1 MTDETRAPNTYRVS
15 DGTAVW
21 FNTALDAWIP
31 LAYDELLALATTYR
45 AVVVH
50 EDLAE
55 RVQELSG
62 IATRVEVSTLMAKLL
77 EGVAILAKAQGYPPL
92 TALCVRQN
100 GSIAPG
106 YAKLPKSVPDDAA
119 DAEANAAK
127 HRLLCYQRYAK
138 DLPED
143 GGRPGPAFA
152 KQRAVRASSS
162 RPTTPRPTTPRT
174 TTQRPA
180 KLAAVV
186 PEPVRPKLCP
196 VHFTELPISGRCDE
210 CEAY

>member
-31 LAYDELLALATTYR
+31 LAYDELLAVASTYR
-45 AVVVH
+45 KVIVH

-55 RVQELSG
+55 HVQELSG
-62 IATRVEVSTLMAKLL
+62 IATRVEVGTWIPKLL
-77 EGVAILAKAQGYPPL
+77 EGVAILAKAQGDPPL
-92 TALCVRQN
+92 TALCVRAN
-100 GSIAPG
+100 GTVAPG
-106 YAKLPKSVPDDAA
+106 YAKLPKSVPDDAG

-127 HRLLCYQRYAK
+127 HRWLCYQRYAK

-152 KQRAVRASSS
+152 KQRVARASSS
-162 RPTTPRPTTPRT
+162 GSVTPRT
-174 TTQRPA
+174 TTPRAPRSSSA
-180 KLAAVV
+180 KPAVV
-186 PEPVRPKLCP
+186 APEPVRAPICP
-196 VHFTELPISGRCDE
+196 VHFQVLPPSGRCDL
-210 CEAY
+210 CDY